1 MKASIE
7 WLSEYSDIDVDATKL
22 GDILTMTGS
31 KVEEVK
37 QTGNDIKNVV
47 VGKIL
52 EIKKHPDADK
62 LVITQVDVGTEKIQ
76 IVTGAKNIKEND
88 IVPIAKDGA
97 ELPNGVNIKTG
108 SLRGVESCG
117 MMCSIGELNLD
128 IHDYP
133 EQIEDGIMILDK
145 KYEKDLGKD
154 IVEVLDLK
162 EEIIEFEIT
171 PNRPDCLSI
180 EGLGRETAVSLNKEF
195 KNPRKNLD
203 ELNIPN
209 KEEIQGLKVDITAPD
224 LCYRYIARI
233 VKNVKIEQSP
243 EWLKKRLKACGVRS
257 VNNIVDIT
265 NYVML
270 EMGQPM
276 HAFDINSINGKQI
289 TVRRA
294 KNGEKITTLDEQER
308 ILDENDLVIADSEKP
323 VAIAGVMGGLIDER
337 EKDIVK
343 EEIEEDTKTVV
354 FESAMFYGGN
364 IRKTAKKLGL
374 RTESSSRFEKGLSSE
389 NALRAINR
397 AIELVELLDAGE
409 IVEGKID
416 VYPTKQKINKI
427 KLDVERINNLL
438 GTNLSKQEIIDIL
451 EKLEIKI
458 ENDMAIAPYFRM
470 DLEFL
475 ADLAEEVARIYGY
488 DKLETKLVRAE
499 TTLGIKNKE
508 QKIEDKIQD
517 VLITNGLSEIYTYG
531 FLSEKDLEK
540 SKIKEEVIENS
551 IKIINPLGD
560 EFKLMRPTTI
570 PSMMQILALNNNRK
584 NQNVKLFDISR
595 SYKNTNNQVKNGE
608 VPLQENILTIGMYG
622 EDSDFYTLKGL
633 VENILEVANVN
644 RYDIKKETE
653 NQSYHP
659 GRCATLKVGNDII
672 AIFGEVHPEV
682 LTNYDINKR
691 VYLAE
696 INITKIVKYSKSNK
710 KYQEVP
716 KFPAV
721 ERDIAVIVDEQVQVG
736 DIEQT
741 ITKKAKKLLKGKKSL
756 ENLKLF
762 DIYRDEKIG
771 ENKKSVAYSL
781 IFRDTTKSLSD
792 EEINPVMEEITV
804 ELQKQ
809 FNAELRK

>member
-7 WLSEYSDIDVDATKL
+7 WLSEYSDIDVDATEL

-209 KEEIQGLKVDITAPD
+209 KEEIEGLKVDITAPD

-323 VAIAGVMGGLIDER
+323 VAIAGVMGGLNS
-337 EKDIVK
+337 
-343 EEIEEDTKTVV
+343 EIEEDTKTVV

-397 AIELVELLDAGE
+397 AIELVELLGAGE

-570 PSMMQILALNNNRK
+570 PSMMQILALNNNKK

-595 SYKNTNNQVKNGE
+595 NYKNTNNQVENGE
-608 VPLQENILTIGMYG
+608 VPLQENILTIGVYG

-672 AIFGEVHPEV
+672 ATFGEVHPEV

>member
-1 MKASIE
+1 MKASVE
-7 WLSEYSDIDVDATKL
+7 WLSEYSDIDVDAAKL

-108 SLRGVESCG
+108 KLRGVESCG
-117 MMCSIGELNLD
+117 MMCSVGELNLD
-128 IHDYP
+128 INDYP

-154 IVEVLDLK
+154 IVEVLELK

-209 KEEIQGLKVDITAPD
+209 KEEIEGLKVDITAPD

-233 VKNVKIEQSP
+233 VKNVKIGQSP
-243 EWLKKRLKACGVRS
+243 EWLKKRLKASGVRS

-276 HAFDINSINGKQI
+276 HAFDINSINGKHI

-323 VAIAGVMGGLIDER
+323 VAIAGVMGGLNS
-337 EKDIVK
+337 
-343 EEIEEDTKTVV
+343 EIEEDTKTVV

-364 IRKTAKKLGL
+364 IRKTAKKVGL

-389 NALRAINR
+389 NTLRAINR
-397 AIELVELLDAGE
+397 AVELVELLGAGE
-409 IVEGKID
+409 VVDGKID

-427 KLDVERINNLL
+427 KLDAERINKLL
-438 GTNLSKQEIIDIL
+438 GTDLSKQEIIETL

-458 ENDMAIAPYFRM
+458 ENDMAIVPYFRM

-508 QKIEDKIQD
+508 QKIEEKIQD

-540 SKIKEEVIENS
+540 SKIKEEIIENS

-570 PSMMQILALNNNRK
+570 PSMMQILALNNNKK

-595 SYKNTNNQVKNGE
+595 NYKNTNSQVENGE

-633 VENILEVANVN
+633 VENILETANVN

-653 NQSYHP
+653 NQSYHT
-659 GRCATLKVGNDII
+659 GRCAILKVGNDII
-672 AIFGEVHPEV
+672 ATFGEVHPEV
-682 LTNYDINKR
+682 LTNYDINRR

-741 ITKKAKKLLKGKKSL
+741 IIKKAKKLLKGKRSL

-771 ENKKSVAYSL
+771 ESKKSVAYSL

-792 EEINPVMEEITV
+792 NEINPVMEEITA